1 MFTEYIVRWDLIPDG
16 APIRTHSS
24 RLLPVRQ
31 RGVPAMLKIAQADEE
46 RQGGSLMVWWN
57 GEGAARVLAHMGDA
71 LLLERAECARS
82 LAQMTR
88 DGNDDDA
95 TRILC
100 SAAAKLHTPRAQPK
114 PTLVPLE
121 RWFSSLWPAAQQY
134 GGLFGKCAQAA
145 RELLDSPQDIVVL
158 HGDIHHGN
166 VLDFGARG
174 WLAIDP
180 KGLSGERGF
189 DYANIFCNPDR
200 DSACVAGRFERRL
213 RSVVN
218 EAGLGRRRLLQWIL
232 AWSGLSA
239 AWIVETGERPE
250 VDFEVAEFAI
260 GALSAIR
267 AG

>member
-31 RGVPAMLKIAQADEE
+31 RVVPAMLKIAQADEE

-57 GEGAARVLAHMGDA
+57 GDGAARVLAHAGDA
-71 LLLERAECARS
+71 LLLERAECTHS
-82 LAQMTR
+82 LAQMAR
-88 DGNDDDA
+88 NGNDDEA

-100 SAAAKLHTPRAQPK
+100 SAAAQLHAPRAQTK

-121 RWFSSLWPAAQQY
+121 RWFNSLWPAAQQY
-134 GGLFGKCAQAA
+134 GGWLVQCAQSA
-145 RELLDSPQDIVVL
+145 RELLDAPQDIVVL
-158 HGDIHHGN
+158 HGDIHHSN

-180 KGLSGERGF
+180 KGLHGERGF

-200 DSACVAGRFERRL
+200 DSAFVEGRFERRL
-213 RSVVN
+213 NSVVK
-218 EAGLGRRRLLQWIL
+218 EARLEQRRLLQ
-232 AWSGLSA
+232 
-239 AWIVETGERPE
+239 
-250 VDFEVAEFAI
+250 
-260 GALSAIR
+260 
-267 AG
+267 